1 MKITALQFF
10 LWYAAP
16 LLQAVI
22 LFAMI
27 WRKVA
32 REFPA
37 FFSYTVFHLIEYA
50 ATFAAYRH
58 SYRAY
63 FYTYW
68 GTEIADSIITLVVI
82 QEIFA
87 KVFEPYQSLR
97 KVETTAFRWGAVF
110 LCLLALLGA
119 TLGPSPISD
128 RLIAGLLIVQRST
141 ALIQTGLLFLL
152 FVFAR
157 LFGLGWRH
165 YVFGISL
172 GFGVSAALGLVIAA
186 FRAQFGT
193 MLEALSAP
201 LLSASVLLG
210 IGIWTYYFVSEKSVS
225 EIGELPNA
233 GQLQEWNE
241 ALAGILRERQRG

>member
-1 MKITALQFF
+1 MKITVLQYF
-10 LWYAAP
+10 LWYTAP
-16 LLQAVI
+16 ILQAVI

-27 WRKVA
+27 RRRKA

-37 FFSYTVFHLIEYA
+37 FSSYTVFHIVQFA
-50 ATFAAYRH
+50 ATFAAYRN

-68 GTEIADSIITLVVI
+68 VTEIADSVFALVVI

-97 KVETTAFRWGAVF
+97 RLGIVAFRWGAVL
-110 LCLLALLGA
+110 LCLLASLGA
-119 TLGPSPISD
+119 MWGPSPMAD
-128 RLIAGLLIVQRST
+128 RLIAGLLIVERST
-141 ALIQTGLLFLL
+141 ALIQTGLLILL

-165 YVFGISL
+165 YVFGVSL
-172 GFGVSAALGLVIAA
+172 GFGVSAGLGLVITA

-193 MLEALSAP
+193 KMETISAS
-201 LLSASVLLG
+201 LLSASVLVG
-210 IGIWTYYFVSEKSVS
+210 VGIWTYYFVSEKSISVV
-225 EIGELPNA
+225 GELPNT

-241 ALAGILRERQRG
+241 ALAGILRERSGG